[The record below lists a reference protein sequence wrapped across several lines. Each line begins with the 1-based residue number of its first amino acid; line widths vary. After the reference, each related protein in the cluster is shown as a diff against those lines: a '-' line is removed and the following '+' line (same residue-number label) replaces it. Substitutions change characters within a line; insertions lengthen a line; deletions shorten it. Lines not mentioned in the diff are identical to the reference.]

1 MDLSNIPLLLLQT
14 IISIVPLVLI
24 KQYIISTNYLLL
36 ILCLICYSIMIVLY
50 IKLLRTNA
58 LSKLYPVIQIL
69 QVIIVV
75 LIGFLFFHEK
85 LTLEII
91 TGIILGLTGIYLIIH

>member
-1 MDLSNIPLLLLQT
+1 MDISNLPLLLLQT

-24 KQYIISTNYLLL
+24 KQYINNNNYLLL
-36 ILCLICYSIMIVLY
+36 LLCLLCYSIMIFIY
-50 IKLLRTNA
+50 IKLLRNNG
-58 LSKLYPVIQIL
+58 LSKVYSLIQIL

-75 LIGFLFFHEK
+75 LIGTLFFHEK
-85 LTLEII
+85 LTFEII